1 MMNFDLNS
9 LLYTAN
15 QENPYHTQNWANVQL
30 LSQSKKIQKIKHES
44 APQAKNQVKIEDP
57 SENKLLLKSGYDTY
71 LPGEREKILN
81 SIKSRI
87 LEIENLNLRL
97 EENSSSR
104 PEIDWVQH
112 IKWLNFRDFNNVILE
127 VIPSYVKKLT
137 LSN

>member
-9 LLYTAN
+9 LIYSTN
-15 QENPYHTQNWANVQL
+15 QENPYDNLNWANVSL
-30 LSQSKKIQKIKHES
+30 LSQSKKIQKIKHENS
-44 APQAKNQVKIEDP
+44 PQVAKNQVKVEDP
-57 SENKLLLKSGYDTY
+57 SENKLLLKTGYDTY

-97 EENSSSR
+97 EENSSST

-127 VIPSYVKKLT
+127 VIPSYVNLT
-137 LSN
+137 